1 MNDREESGDHT
12 LAEPQQVRGPNT
24 GQKELE
30 IDRRYPEQALRESE
44 SRYRVLIENA
54 LTGICVQQKGRLVYL
69 NERFAEIFGY
79 RREELL
85 GKRLWEIVAPEHSEM
100 VRTRGLDRL
109 AGKEPIRKY
118 EINALTKTG
127 EKKHLAVW
135 FNLIEDRGRPGIL
148 GNIVDITDL
157 KRAQAALIESEARFR
172 TLFETAP
179 DCIFMK
185 DRSLAYTHVNPAME
199 ELFKLPAAKLTGM
212 TDEELFGKRVGSHLR
227 AVDTRV
233 LSGGSVEA
241 EHTRSVRGTPMT
253 FHDIRVPMRD
263 ATGEIVGLYGI
274 ARNITEWRK
283 KADPPNRSSSADC
296 HSVVMQST
304 FATARM
310 AAEKDG
316 MILLLG
322 ESGTGKDYL
331 ARYIHDRSPRRDGP
345 YFAVN
350 CAALPPELAES
361 ELFGHEAGA
370 FTGATGRKRGLLELA
385 EGGTLLL
392 NEIGD
397 LAQPLQAKLLTFL
410 DTRSFTRVGGEKSVP
425 VSARI
430 IAATNRDLET
440 DVREGRFRQDLYY
453 RINVLSIR
461 IPPLRERVE
470 DIPLLVA
477 QIIDQLAKE
486 MQLHDAPE
494 IDAQALA
501 TLTGYRWPGNVRE
514 LRNVLERSLMLW
526 DEGRLE
532 LALDAGPEQ
541 RETSVLSVNFPM
553 DRSLHDVTDEVVRS
567 LCLEALRRSSGR
579 EAGRS
584 SLTGDL
590 SQLIV
595 PLHASAWLVGRIW
608 YTTVSKR
615 SNMVRLPCQARGWK
629 TYARTKRLRP
639 GLLRTLS
646 LKRYF
651 LIDKLRPPSAWESA
665 GECTTFAHQCLT
677 GYRKKFPHVIRP
689 KIGY

>member
-12 LAEPQQVRGPNT
+12 LAEPQQVRRPNT
-24 GQKELE
+24 EQKEVE
-30 IDRRYPEQALRESE
+30 IDRRHAEQALRESE
-44 SRYRVLIENA
+44 LRYRVLIENA

-100 VRTRGLDRL
+100 VRKRGLDRL
-109 AGKEPIRKY
+109 AGKEPVRTY

-127 EKKHLAVW
+127 EKKNLAVW

-179 DCIFMK
+179 DCIFIK

-199 ELFKLPAAKLTGM
+199 ELFKLPAAKLTGT
-212 TDEELFGKRVGSHLR
+212 TDEELFGRRVGSHLR
-227 AVDTRV
+227 EVDTRV
-233 LSGGSVEA
+233 LSGKSVEA
-241 EHTRSVRGTPMT
+241 EHTRSVKGTPMT
-253 FHDIRVPMRD
+253 FHDIRVPLGD

-283 KADPPNRSSSADC
+283 RADRPIPSSSADC
-296 HSVVMQST
+296 YSVVMQST

-322 ESGTGKDYL
+322 ESGTGKDHL

-470 DIPLLVA
+470 DIPLLVG

-501 TLTGYRWPGNVRE
+501 TLTGYPWPGNVRE

-526 DEGRLE
+526 DGGRLE
-532 LALDAGPEQ
+532 LALDSGLEP
-541 RETSVLSVNFPM
+541 RETSVVSVNFPT

-567 LCLEALRRSSGR
+567 LCLEALQRSSGR
-579 EAGRS
+579 KQEAARLLGISRN
-584 SLTGDL
+584 SLYRYL
-590 SQLIV
+590 
-595 PLHASAWLVGRIW
+595 R
-608 YTTVSKR
+608 
-615 SNMVRLPCQARGWK
+615 RLGISGGYG
-629 TYARTKRLRP
+629 TLR
-639 GLLRTLS
+639 
-646 LKRYF
+646 
-651 LIDKLRPPSAWESA
+651 
-665 GECTTFAHQCLT
+665 
-677 GYRKKFPHVIRP
+677 
-689 KIGY
+689 